1 MDAERLLAE
10 AREQTGLEDFGHD
23 SFREGLDRLL
33 HALDT
38 EATLNALGEVAL
50 PHLIT
55 RLLTT
60 RLQVEDWY
68 RRHPEIDDEVIEAP
82 LIGLGLPRTGSTALS
97 FLLAEDPRARSL
109 RLWESGRPCPP
120 PSTVEPPDPRI
131 EQTAGELAM
140 QKEINPRLAALVPAE
155 VSGPMEC
162 QELMALDFRA
172 HYFPAFAHM
181 PSYTE
186 WLLDA
191 DLTTTYRYERRV
203 LKLLQWGEPGD
214 RPWRLKC
221 PSHLLWLDALD
232 EVFPDARFVMT
243 HRDPTDVMVSVAD
256 LYGEVGNQFS
266 EDVDLHYVGRLNVE
280 QWSTAMERVLAFR
293 EAHGDERFY
302 DIDFRAMALDPLGEV
317 RGLYDWLGE
326 PVGDEF
332 AEGMARWWRE
342 NNEDREANVHPD
354 AAAFGLDLD
363 EVRTR
368 FAAYT
373 AKAEQWT
380 RRSA

>member
-1 MDAERLLAE
+1 M
-10 AREQTGLEDFGHD
+10 
-23 SFREGLDRLL
+23 
-33 HALDT
+33 
-38 EATLNALGEVAL
+38 
-50 PHLIT
+50 
-55 RLLTT
+55 
-60 RLQVEDWY
+60 
-68 RRHPEIDDEVIEAP
+68 
-82 LIGLGLPRTGSTALS
+82 
-97 FLLAEDPRARSL
+97 LAEDPNARSL
-109 RLWESGRPCPP
+109 RLWESNRPCPP

-131 EQTAGELAM
+131 EQTAVELAM
-140 QKEINPRLAALVPAE
+140 QEELNPRLAALVPAE

-172 HYFPAFAHM
+172 HYFSAFAHL
-181 PSYTE
+181 PSYND

-191 DLTTTYRYERRV
+191 DLTSTYRYEQRV
-203 LKLLQWGEPGD
+203 LKLLQWGEPGR

-221 PSHLLWLDALD
+221 PSHLLWLSALD

-266 EDVDLHYVGRLNVE
+266 EDIDLHYVGRLNVE

-293 EAHGDERFY
+293 EARGDDRFY
-302 DIDFRAMALDPLGEV
+302 DIDFRAMQRDPLGEV
-317 RGLYDWLGE
+317 RGLYEWLGE
-326 PVGDEF
+326 PLSDEF

-342 NNEDREANVHPD
+342 NNEDREENVHPD
-354 AAAFGLDLD
+354 ASEFGLDLD